1 MIGTATRPLATEA
14 VAQTP
19 FVDAAA
25 HYRNDPEQGFLI
37 FREIAFGG
45 GYTIGGWRCQ
55 GAHAARVGVILITI
69 RTRVQSDPRIF
80 RVRALLISDRILLNI
95 HGTPSRGTMTL
106 LFNEAKATQ
115 AAAHI
120 LHLRG
125 GSMSYVK
132 LIKLLYLADREALI
146 RWGRP
151 ITTDRYVS
159 LDIGPVVNRVY
170 ELIRGEP
177 APNSMW
183 IWRKFISA
191 PENY

>member
-1 MIGTATRPLATEA
+1 
-14 VAQTP
+14 
-19 FVDAAA
+19 
-25 HYRNDPEQGFLI
+25 
-37 FREIAFGG
+37 
-45 GYTIGGWRCQ
+45 
-55 GAHAARVGVILITI
+55 
-69 RTRVQSDPRIF
+69 
-80 RVRALLISDRILLNI
+80 
-95 HGTPSRGTMTL
+95 MTL

-191 PENY
+191 PENYEVRLMNDPGSSELTRPELDLMDEVFAQHGRQSRWSVVDYTRSLPEWSYPDGGALPIEYHDILKAAHKTETEISAVEERLECEALAERVLV